1 MVFLMLIYYV
11 SPADEEFA
19 DCDVRVRDRILVFT
33 FYWYFPVLV
42 FAGISVSYAD

>member
-1 MVFLMLIYYV
+1 MVFLLLIYYV

-19 DCDVRVRDRILVFT
+19 ECDVRVRDRILVFT